1 LVAIRFFPQ
10 HDTEWKTK
18 NPNPKDEE
26 KKKEATTIDNKQGKN
41 DAPAAPV
48 TSTRTGSFA
57 IADCSRT
64 TTKHKKKKKTQQ
76 QKYQPK
82 VLRIR
87 SILCATN
94 EESSRLLWASKYH
107 EEEEEEE
114 TKMYRGPRTLM
125 ECRKEHTGKMP
136 LWKPLLQSLLCSG
149 SAERLGQKM
158 MMCEVFPSA
167 FVLIILRL
175 LQNRKER

>member
-18 NPNPKDEE
+18 YPNPKDEE
-26 KKKEATTIDNKQGKN
+26 KKKEARTIDNKEGKN

-57 IADCSRT
+57 IAGCSRT
-64 TTKHKKKKKTQQ
+64 RTKHKKKKKKKKKKKTQQ
-76 QKYQPK
+76 QKYQSK

-107 EEEEEEE
+107 EKEEEEEE
-114 TKMYRGPRTLM
+114 TKMNRGPRTLM
-125 ECRKEHTGKMP
+125 ECRKEHIGKMP
-136 LWKPLLQSLLCSG
+136 LWKPLLQSLLCS
-149 SAERLGQKM
+149 SSVERLAQKM

-167 FVLIILRL
+167 FVLIILR
-175 LQNRKER
+175 

>member
-1 LVAIRFFPQ
+1 
-10 HDTEWKTK
+10 
-18 NPNPKDEE
+18 
-26 KKKEATTIDNKQGKN
+26 
-41 DAPAAPV
+41 V

-57 IADCSRT
+57 IAGCSHT
-64 TTKHKKKKKTQQ
+64 TTKHKKKKTQQQQQ

-114 TKMYRGPRTLM
+114 TKMDRGPRTIM
-125 ECRKEHTGKMP
+125 ECRKEHIGKMP
-136 LWKPLLQSLLCSG
+136 LWKPLLQSLLCSR
-149 SAERLGQKM
+149 SVERIAQKM
-158 MMCEVFPSA
+158 MKCDDRHDHGTQISTLFSTSM
-167 FVLIILRL
+167 LYYI
-175 LQNRKER
+175 NH

>member
-1 LVAIRFFPQ
+1 MVAIRFFPQ

-26 KKKEATTIDNKQGKN
+26 KKKEARTIDNKEGKN

-57 IADCSRT
+57 IAGCSRT
-64 TTKHKKKKKTQQ
+64 TTKHKKKKKKKKKKTQQ
-76 QKYQPK
+76 QNYQPK

-87 SILCATN
+87 SILCATK

-107 EEEEEEE
+107 EEREEKE
-114 TKMYRGPRTLM
+114 TKMDRGLRTLM
-125 ECRKEHTGKMP
+125 ECMKEHIGKMP
-136 LWKPLLQSLLCSG
+136 LWKPLLQSLLCSRRVK
-149 SAERLGQKM
+149 RLAQKM

-167 FVLIILRL
+167 FVLIILR
-175 LQNRKER
+175 

>member
-10 HDTEWKTK
+10 H
-18 NPNPKDEE
+18 PNPKDEE
-26 KKKEATTIDNKQGKN
+26 KKKEARTIDNEEGKN

-57 IADCSRT
+57 IAGCSRT
-64 TTKHKKKKKTQQ
+64 TTKHKKKKKKKKKTQQ
-76 QKYQPK
+76 QNYQPK

-107 EEEEEEE
+107 EEKEEEE
-114 TKMYRGPRTLM
+114 TKMDRGPRSLM
-125 ECRKEHTGKMP
+125 ECRKEHIGKMP
-136 LWKPLLQSLLCSG
+136 LWKPLLQSLLCSR
-149 SAERLGQKM
+149 SVERLAQKM

-167 FVLIILRL
+167 FVLIILR
-175 LQNRKER
+175 

>member
-1 LVAIRFFPQ
+1 MVAIRLFPQ
-10 HDTEWKTK
+10 HDTEWKTQ

-26 KKKEATTIDNKQGKN
+26 EIKEARTIDNKEGKI

-64 TTKHKKKKKTQQ
+64 TTKNKKKKTQQ

-94 EESSRLLWASKYH
+94 EETFRLNWASKYH

-114 TKMYRGPRTLM
+114 TKMNRGPRTLM
-125 ECRKEHTGKMP
+125 ECRKEHIGKMP
-136 LWKPLLQSLLCSG
+136 LWKPLLQSLLCSR
-149 SAERLGQKM
+149 SIERLAQKM

-167 FVLIILRL
+167 FVLTILR
-175 LQNRKER
+175 